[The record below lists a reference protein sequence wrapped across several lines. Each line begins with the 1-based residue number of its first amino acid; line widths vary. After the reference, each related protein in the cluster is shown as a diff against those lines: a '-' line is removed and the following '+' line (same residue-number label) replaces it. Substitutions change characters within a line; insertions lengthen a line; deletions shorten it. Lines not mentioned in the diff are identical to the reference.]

1 MVNLLRILLL
11 YQKSN
16 SEAISEA
23 TAKTTQ
29 GVRAVF
35 LFWNLQFFSQI
46 YVYMH
51 FSIRTCMFLY
61 RNTYFRTRRYMFM
74 LELRIRYQKK
84 ITYLYW
90 SIYYCTALVGHR
102 SFRSKLSDLT
112 CPITHIQGLIAPE
125 DNPFFRCQSNKKL
138 SL

>member
-35 LFWNLQFFSQI
+35 LFWNL
-46 YVYMH
+46 
-51 FSIRTCMFLY
+51 
-61 RNTYFRTRRYMFM
+61 
-74 LELRIRYQKK
+74 
-84 ITYLYW
+84 
-90 SIYYCTALVGHR
+90 
-102 SFRSKLSDLT
+102 
-112 CPITHIQGLIAPE
+112 
-125 DNPFFRCQSNKKL
+125 
-138 SL
+138 